1 MERDSKGRFITQEAA
16 AKLKTPEERIKALK
30 LAWKAKQD
38 AREQATKLVKTVLKG
53 LKRDINDIF
62 KKAGVWYSM
71 DDYIKDYPKM
81 RKQDDRNADQFMID
95 HAIELW
101 QETDGHI
108 HSFNEKQLWNRS
120 DFGPEKT
127 A

>member
-1 MERDSKGRFITQEAA
+1 MNRDSKGRFITAEMA
-16 AKLKTPEERIKALK
+16 AKLNTPEEKIKALR

-53 LKRDINDIF
+53 LKKDINEIF

-71 DDYIKDYPKM
+71 EDYIKEYPKM
-81 RKQDDRNADQFMID
+81 RRPEDRNADQFMID

-108 HSFNEKQLWNRS
+108 HSFNEKQLWNRN
-120 DFGPEKT
+120 DFGEQT